1 MHKITVVGLGPGSAG
16 QLSVETMELLKN
28 GECVILRTAVH
39 PSVSRLTE
47 EKVNFTSCDNFYFPV
62 EITPAAIFCGS
73 SSFCVCV
80 ATTAGDVAMAAATVT
95 AAGSSLF
102 CSCCAATMAV
112 AAAADSRFRFFAEQG
127 IFSPAFCSC
136 FICYLRHFR
145 LLFSS
150 RFLTFSFC
158 FLFSCRS
165 FGLQ

>member
-1 MHKITVVGLGPGSAG
+1 MDVVTTEAAVDAITDAVAAV
-16 QLSVETMELLKN
+16 TMAAIMA
-28 GECVILRTAVH
+28 VITDVADGV
-39 PSVSRLTE
+39 
-47 EKVNFTSCDNFYFPV
+47 FPV

-80 ATTAGDVAMAAATVT
+80 ATTAGDVAMAAATMT
-95 AAGSSLF
+95 
-102 CSCCAATMAV
+102 V

>member
-1 MHKITVVGLGPGSAG
+1 MTEAAVDAITDAG
-16 QLSVETMELLKN
+16 AAVTMAAIMA
-28 GECVILRTAVH
+28 VITDVADGV
-39 PSVSRLTE
+39 
-47 EKVNFTSCDNFYFPV
+47 FPV
-62 EITPAAIFCGS
+62 EITPAAIFC
-73 SSFCVCV
+73 
-80 ATTAGDVAMAAATVT
+80 
-95 AAGSSLF
+95 GSSLF

>member
-1 MHKITVVGLGPGSAG
+1 MTEAAVDAITDAVAAV
-16 QLSVETMELLKN
+16 TMAAIMA
-28 GECVILRTAVH
+28 VIMAVADG
-39 PSVSRLTE
+39 V
-47 EKVNFTSCDNFYFPV
+47 FPV

-145 LLFSS
+145 LLFSP

>member
-1 MHKITVVGLGPGSAG
+1 MTAGVIPDVAITADVITTAADAAITVAVADGELPCLAAETAAPAFSGSSAF
-16 QLSVETMELLKN
+16 
-28 GECVILRTAVH
+28 CAA
-39 PSVSRLTE
+39 
-47 EKVNFTSCDNFYFPV
+47 
-62 EITPAAIFCGS
+62 AAITDA
-73 SSFCVCV
+73 VITM
-80 ATTAGDVAMAAATVT
+80 AVAMT

>member
-1 MHKITVVGLGPGSAG
+1 MDVVTTEAAVDAITDAVAAV
-16 QLSVETMELLKN
+16 TMAAIMA
-28 GECVILRTAVH
+28 VI
-39 PSVSRLTE
+39 TE
-47 EKVNFTSCDNFYFPV
+47 VADGVFPV

-127 IFSPAFCSC
+127 IFSPAFCRC